1 MTAGAVDHL
10 LELGFLSLISIIS
23 SFHLI
28 AFLVID
34 FFTPEWQKHARA
46 ITRDVVFAL
55 VEADFKGDR
64 S

>member
-1 MTAGAVDHL
+1 MTAGAVDHI
-10 LELGFLSLISIIS
+10 LELGFLSLISIA

-34 FFTPEWQKHARA
+34 LFTPEWQIHARA